1 MKNLTLDELELLDG
15 ALNNY
20 RETLEA
26 RKDTDTLAEL
36 EELQNSIREEWRTI
50 KEAKAWEEYRA
61 YIAKNY
67 QVPTLAE
74 YFNLKN

>member
-1 MKNLTLDELELLDG
+1 MKNLTLNELELLDG
-15 ALNNY
+15 ALNTY

-26 RKDTDTLAEL
+26 RKDFDTLAEL

-61 YIAKNY
+61 YIAKEY
-67 QVPTLAE
+67 QIPTIKE
-74 YFNLKN
+74 YFNI